1 MKTRCT
7 TLVSNTLEYA
17 EVLEVVR
24 EAEVPKGKWGKTRE
38 EYDKERKIQRGKK
51 R

>member
-1 MKTRCT
+1 MKTRCA

-24 EAEVPKGKWGKTRE
+24 EAERE
-38 EYDKERKIQRGKK
+38 RER
-51 R
+51 

>member
-1 MKTRCT
+1 MKTRCA

-24 EAEVPKGKWGKTRE
+24 EAETERE
-38 EYDKERKIQRGKK
+38 RVRERERERDRERNGNTEY
-51 R
+51 